1 VAYKILYTEE
11 ALADLEVI
19 LDFIRSDNP
28 AVAERFGTA
37 LLNHIELL
45 QNFPRIGA
53 PVPKRAGVRKILHSP
68 VRVYYRLHEDNRL
81 IEILHLWHGARQD
94 PPL

>member
-1 VAYKILYTEE
+1 MAYKILYTGE

-19 LDFIRSDNP
+19 LEYIRIDSP
-28 AVAERFGTA
+28 TAAERFGTA

-45 QNFPRIGA
+45 QNFPRPGV
-53 PVPKRAGVRKILHSP
+53 PVPKRSGVRKLLHSP
-68 VRVYYRLHEDNRL
+68 IRVYYLFHEDSGL

-94 PPL
+94 PPQ